1 MENQMQAFDLA
12 ATFGLADMPPGNE
25 IEGGD
30 APTIFTPQVDPD
42 YKFRLELIRDMYGFW
57 FSGEIAMRLIG
68 HPGCGKTSIVE
79 QWHARLNL
87 PLLTVVA
94 HPRMEIAD
102 LLGHY
107 VPTSTGGLA
116 FHYGPVARAAK
127 EGCSVLIDEYYVLDP
142 GVATGLNG
150 ILQGGMV
157 VIPETGEAIRPK
169 EGFRVFAATNPAD
182 VGSGY
187 FGRNSQDAANNDRFI
202 TLKVDYPT
210 PEEEIPVVK
219 QVFLNSG
226 EDESLAQMFAE
237 RMVDVAGR
245 VRKQFV
251 GESDEAGAIDV
262 TLSTRALKRWA
273 NLMTIFSKVKSKD
286 PVLYALER
294 AVTNGTSKETA
305 KAMHDIV
312 EVVFGVGG
320 AG

>member
-1 MENQMQAFDLA
+1 MKQYDLA
-12 ATFGLADMPPGNE
+12 ATFGLTNLSSAME

-30 APTIFTPQVDPD
+30 APTPFTPTPDPD

-57 FSGEIAMRLIG
+57 YSGEIAMRLIG

-79 QWHARLNL
+79 QWHAQLNL

-107 VPTSTGGLA
+107 VPTANGGLA

-127 EGCSVLIDEYYVLDP
+127 EGWSVLIDEYYVLDP

-157 VIPETGEAIRPK
+157 LIPETGEVIRPK

-202 TLKVDYPT
+202 TLNVDYPT
-210 PEEEIPVVK
+210 PEEEIPIIK
-219 QVFLNSG
+219 KVFVNGG
-226 EDESLAQMFAE
+226 EDESVAQMFAE

-251 GESDEAGAIDV
+251 GESDDAGAIDV

-273 NLMTIFSKVKSKD
+273 NLMTIFSSVKEKD
-286 PVLYALER
+286 PVVYALER

-312 EVVFGVGG
+312 EVVFGVGAGG
-320 AG
+320 AV